1 MPPPPPGMP
10 PAPPGMDLPPPPPM
24 MGEAPPAPPA
34 PPGMDL
40 PPPPPM
46 MGEAPPAPPAPPGM
60 DLPPPPPMMGEAPP
74 APPAPPGPPGMDL
87 PPMPP
92 MMDEAPPAPPAPPV
106 MDLPPMPPMMDEAP
120 PAPPAPPGPPGMD
133 LPPMPP
139 MMDEAPPAPPGMDL
153 PPMPPMMDEA
163 PPEPPAPLGM
173 DLLAPLAP
181 PEAPAEL
188 EAPPAP
194 PGMDLL
200 APPAPPEA
208 PAELEAPPAPPGMD
222 LLAPPAPPAEDAPL
236 PSHDLLAGGTADEPV
251 AFTEDTTPS
260 GRYAQGR
267 LRSAEDLDSVQGD
280 NIHGSLSET
289 EDSLLTCDGDI
300 VRQNVKG
307 KLELHNPSSED
318 RLWDIDIF
326 LADSETTDLSSEH
339 IPVDELE
346 PESNHTVEYTVKGAR
361 MLVLREGIDTNP
373 ARSQER
379 SLSISHDTEATAI
392 SLQIEVE
399 NVASVSLNDVEVT
412 RDIPDQIEITSGAEV
427 NSGVLTW
434 KIGTLSPG
442 ETRTLTCEANVLVSE
457 VDPINAGSSKAT
469 YNANATL
476 STTHFTELDAFCRG
490 FSYMVVDEDERPD
503 NWRCQAVFE
512 NRSSFAV
519 DLVKLQV
526 RVSGSDDLLFDVSD
540 VDEDVLPQDKWESE
554 VMVVEANER
563 PDFTNE
569 LGYSVIPRIK
579 HSTSGSIELEPQT
592 FSVLEADVQKT
603 YDAAILRSY
612 REQVVNS
619 CLSIKNTGS
628 SEINLMRITDDI
640 PGLFNALDTES
651 ITINIDGERMSA
663 EQFRAELK
671 DGVSL
676 EEFRR
681 SPDGEGHTLELTVGT
696 RGPIGLL
703 TGQTLEIN
711 YSLTAPDPT
720 PANEEVAA
728 PSRIEFSAER
738 FGPVCA
744 RDASDSP
751 VIKVSH
757 KRRKFSAGKTVIPIG
772 GKGRYEVLIIF
783 ENRSDTALQD
793 LIIHDILPSGFD
805 IKDCIIRGAG
815 NEKRSDVEM
824 STSDSDDGMNVEWH
838 VPVIAKEER
847 LEVSYEI
854 KGDGDIDAQAMQKF
868 HGATFGDEVEDDS
881 AMAKMTS
888 EEAEVEEVSE
898 EDASETNIDDFSWN
912 ENVLQKVMEANG
924 IDDRDAFLAH
934 ALNFDIDGNQYLN
947 KGELSSAA
955 EAWGN
960 DEDSSEEEDDS
971 EQETEGE
978 AAAVA
983 EEPEESTQ
991 EEEAPEDTSDEVLTC
1006 EICTTQNS
1014 AGTPECTTCGFKF

>member
-24 MGEAPPAPPA
+24 MGEAPPAPP
-34 PPGMDL
+34 GMDL

-46 MGEAPPAPPAPPGM
+46 MGEAPPAPPGM
-60 DLPPPPPMMGEAPP
+60 DLPPPPPMMDEEPP
-74 APPAPPGPPGMDL
+74 APPAPPEA
-87 PPMPP
+87 PMEL
-92 MMDEAPPAPPAPPV
+92 EAPPAPPD
-106 MDLPPMPPMMDEAP
+106 MDLLAP
-120 PAPPAPPGPPGMD
+120 PAPP
-133 LPPMPP
+133 
-139 MMDEAPPAPPGMDL
+139 EAPM
-153 PPMPPMMDEA
+153 
-163 PPEPPAPLGM
+163 
-173 DLLAPLAP
+173 
-181 PEAPAEL
+181 EL

-200 APPAPPEA
+200 APPAPPE
-208 PAELEAPPAPPGMD
+208 EV
-222 LLAPPAPPAEDAPL
+222 APL
-236 PSHDLLAGGTADEPV
+236 PSHDLLVGGTVDEPV

-260 GRYAQGR
+260 GRHAQGR
-267 LRSAEDLDSVQGD
+267 IRTIEDLDLVQGD
-280 NIHGSLSET
+280 KIHGSLTEI
-289 EDSLLTCDGDI
+289 EDSLLTCDGEI
-300 VRQNVKG
+300 VRQNVTG

-326 LADSETTDLSSEH
+326 LADSGATDLSNEH
-339 IPVDELE
+339 LPVDELE
-346 PESNHTVEYTVKGAR
+346 PESDHMVEYTVKGAR
-361 MLVLREGIDTNP
+361 MLILKERIDTNP
-373 ARSQER
+373 ARAQER

-392 SLQIEVE
+392 SLEIEVE

-412 RDIPDQIEITSGAEV
+412 RDIPDQIEITTGAEV
-427 NSGVLTW
+427 DSGVLTW
-434 KIGTLSPG
+434 KVGTLSPG
-442 ETRTLTCEANVLVSE
+442 ETKTLSCEANVLVAE
-457 VDPINAGSSKAT
+457 VGPVNAGSSKVT

-476 STTHFTELDAFCRG
+476 STTQFTELDAFCRG

-540 VDEDVLPQDKWESE
+540 VAEDVLPQDKWESA
-554 VMVVEANER
+554 VMVVEANDR

-569 LGYSVIPRIK
+569 LGYSVIPRIE
-579 HSTSGSIELEPQT
+579 HSSSGSIELEPQT
-592 FSVLEADVQKT
+592 FTVLEADVQKT

-640 PGLFNALDTES
+640 PGLFNALDTDS
-651 ITINIDGERMSA
+651 ITINIDGDRMSA

-681 SPDGEGHTLELTVGT
+681 SPDGEGYTLELTVGT

-703 TGQTLEIN
+703 SGQTLEIN

-744 RDASDSP
+744 RDASDAP

-793 LIIHDILPSGFD
+793 LVIHDILPSGFD

-824 STSDSDDGMNVEWH
+824 NTSDSDDGMNVEWN
-838 VPVIAKEER
+838 VPVIAKDER

-888 EEAEVEEVSE
+888 DEVEGE
-898 EDASETNIDDFSWN
+898 EETTETDIAGFSWN
-912 ENVLQKVMEANG
+912 ENVLLKVMEANG
-924 IDDRDAFLAH
+924 IEDRDAFLAH
-934 ALNFDIDGNQYLN
+934 AINFDTDDNKYLN

-955 EAWGN
+955 EAWG
-960 DEDSSEEEDDS
+960 SEEESSEDDS
-971 EQETEGE
+971 EQEAADEGE
-978 AAAVA
+978 AV
-983 EEPEESTQ
+983 EEVV
-991 EEEAPEDTSDEVLTC
+991 EEAPEETSGGILTC
-1006 EICTTQNS
+1006 EICTTQNPE
-1014 AGTPECTTCGFKF
+1014 GTPECTTCGFKF

>member
-10 PAPPGMDLPPPPPM
+10 PAPPGMGLPPPPPM
-24 MGEAPPAPPA
+24 MGGAPPA
-34 PPGMDL
+34 
-40 PPPPPM
+40 
-46 MGEAPPAPPAPPGM
+46 
-60 DLPPPPPMMGEAPP
+60 
-74 APPAPPGPPGMDL
+74 PPGMDL

-92 MMDEAPPAPPAPPV
+92 MMGEAPPA
-106 MDLPPMPPMMDEAP
+106 
-120 PAPPAPPGPPGMD
+120 PPGMD

-139 MMDEAPPAPPGMDL
+139 MIDEAPPAPPAPPGMDL

-163 PPEPPAPLGM
+163 PP
-173 DLLAPLAP
+173 AP
-181 PEAPAEL
+181 PT
-188 EAPPAP
+188 
-194 PGMDLL
+194 MDLL

-208 PAELEAPPAPPGMD
+208 PVELEAPPAPPTMDLLAPPAPPEAPMELEAPPAPPGID
-222 LLAPPAPPAEDAPL
+222 LLAPPAPPEEVVEMAPP

-251 AFTEDTTPS
+251 AFTEDTTPT
-260 GRYAQGR
+260 GRHAQGK
-267 LRSAEDLDSVQGD
+267 LRSIEDLDSVQGD
-280 NIHGSLSET
+280 KIHGSLSET
-289 EDSLLTCDGDI
+289 EDSLLTCDGEI

-307 KLELHNPSSED
+307 KLVLHNPSSED

-326 LADSETTDLSSEH
+326 LADSGATDLSNEH
-339 IPVDELE
+339 LPVDELE
-346 PESNHTVEYTVKGAR
+346 PESDHTVEYTVKGAR
-361 MLVLREGIDTNP
+361 MLILRERIDTNP
-373 ARSQER
+373 ARAQER

-412 RDIPDQIEITSGAEV
+412 RDIPDQIEITSGSEV
-427 NSGVLTW
+427 DSGVLTW
-434 KIGTLSPG
+434 KIGTLAPG
-442 ETRTLTCEANVLVSE
+442 ETKTLTCEANVLVGE
-457 VDPINAGSSKAT
+457 VEPVNAGSSKAT

-526 RVSGSDDLLFDVSD
+526 RVSGSDDLLFNVSD
-540 VDEDVLPQDKWESE
+540 VEEDVLPQDKWESE
-554 VMVVEANER
+554 VMVVEANDR

-569 LGYSVIPRIK
+569 LGYSVVPRVE
-579 HSTSGSIELEPQT
+579 HSSSGSIELEPQT
-592 FSVLEADVQKT
+592 FTVLEADVQKT

-628 SEINLMRITDDI
+628 SNINLMRITDDI

-671 DGVSL
+671 EGVSL

-681 SPDGEGHTLELTVGT
+681 SPDGEGHTLQLTVGT
-696 RGPIGLL
+696 RGPIGLV

-720 PANEEVAA
+720 PANADVAA

-744 RDASDSP
+744 RDASEAP

-793 LIIHDILPSGFD
+793 LVIHDILPSGFD

-815 NEKRSDVEM
+815 DEKRSDVEM
-824 STSDSDDGMNVEWH
+824 NTSDSDDGMNVEWH
-838 VPVIAKEER
+838 VPVIAKDER

-881 AMAKMTS
+881 SMAKMTS
-888 EEAEVEEVSE
+888 EVEEVSE
-898 EDASETNIDDFSWN
+898 EPASETNVDDFSWN
-912 ENVLQKVMEANG
+912 ENVLLKVMEANG
-924 IDDRDAFLAH
+924 IEDRDAFLAH
-934 ALNFDIDGNQYLN
+934 AINFDADDNQYLN
-947 KGELSSAA
+947 KGELSAAA
-955 EAWGN
+955 ETWGS
-960 DEDSSEEEDDS
+960 EEASSEEEEDS
-971 EQETEGE
+971 EQGADEGE
-978 AAAVA
+978 AVEEAV
-983 EEPEESTQ
+983 EEEAEESTQ
-991 EEEAPEDTSDEVLTC
+991 EEEGETSGELLTC
-1006 EICTTQNS
+1006 GICTTQNPE
-1014 AGTPECTTCGFKF
+1014 GTPECTTCGFKF

>member
-24 MGEAPPAPPA
+24 IGEAPPAPPAPPGMDLPPPPPMMGGAPPA

-46 MGEAPPAPPAPPGM
+46 MGEAPPAPPGM
-60 DLPPPPPMMGEAPP
+60 DLPPP
-74 APPAPPGPPGMDL
+74 
-87 PPMPP
+87 
-92 MMDEAPPAPPAPPV
+92 
-106 MDLPPMPPMMDEAP
+106 
-120 PAPPAPPGPPGMD
+120 
-133 LPPMPP
+133 PP

-153 PPMPPMMDEA
+153 PPPPPMMDEA
-163 PPEPPAPLGM
+163 PPEAPM
-173 DLLAPLAP
+173 D
-181 PEAPAEL
+181 L

-194 PGMDLL
+194 PGMDL
-200 APPAPPEA
+200 PPPP
-208 PAELEAPPAPPGMD
+208 PMMDEAPPAPPDMEAPPAPPDMD
-222 LLAPPAPPAEDAPL
+222 LLAPPAPPDMEAPPAPPDMDLLAPPAPPEEVAPL
-236 PSHDLLAGGTADEPV
+236 PSHDLLVGGTVDEPV

-260 GRYAQGR
+260 GRHAQGR
-267 LRSAEDLDSVQGD
+267 IRPIEDLDLVQGD
-280 NIHGSLSET
+280 KIHGSLSEI
-289 EDSLLTCDGDI
+289 EDSLLTCDGEI
-300 VRQNVKG
+300 VRQNVTG

-326 LADSETTDLSSEH
+326 LADSGATDLSSEH
-339 IPVDELE
+339 LPVDELE
-346 PESNHTVEYTVKGAR
+346 PESEHTVEYTVKGAR
-361 MLVLREGIDTNP
+361 MLILKERIDTNP
-373 ARSQER
+373 ARAQER

-412 RDIPDQIEITSGAEV
+412 RNIPDQIEITSGAEV
-427 NSGVLTW
+427 DSGVLTW
-434 KIGTLSPG
+434 KVGTLSPG
-442 ETRTLTCEANVLVSE
+442 ETKTLSCEANVLVAE
-457 VDPINAGSSKAT
+457 VGPVNAGSSKAT

-540 VDEDVLPQDKWESE
+540 VADDVLPQDKWESE
-554 VMVVEANER
+554 VMVVEANDR

-569 LGYSVIPRIK
+569 LGYSVIPRIE
-579 HSTSGSIELEPQT
+579 HSSSGSIELEPQT

-640 PGLFNALDTES
+640 PGLFNALDTDS
-651 ITINIDGERMSA
+651 ITINIDGERLSA

-703 TGQTLEIN
+703 SGQTLEIN

-793 LIIHDILPSGFD
+793 LVIHDILPTGFD

-824 STSDSDDGMNVEWH
+824 NTSDSDDGMNVEWN
-838 VPVIAKEER
+838 VPVIAKDER

-881 AMAKMTS
+881 DMAKMTS
-888 EEAEVEEVSE
+888 DKVEVEEEAETDISG
-898 EDASETNIDDFSWN
+898 FSWN
-912 ENVLQKVMEANG
+912 ENVLLKVMEANG
-924 IDDRDAFLAH
+924 IEDRDAFLAH
-934 ALNFDIDGNQYLN
+934 AINFDTDNNKYLN

-955 EAWGN
+955 EAWG
-960 DEDSSEEEDDS
+960 SEEESSEDDS
-971 EQETEGE
+971 ELE
-978 AAAVA
+978 AADEEEAVEEVVEEEADEEEAA
-983 EEPEESTQ
+983 EEVV
-991 EEEAPEDTSDEVLTC
+991 EEAPEETSGGVLTC
-1006 EICTTQNS
+1006 EICTTQNPE
-1014 AGTPECTTCGFKF
+1014 GTPECTTCGFKF